1 LIKYFYEPPYLIKK
15 VFKEFQ
21 WNTINNEILLTF
33 DDGPINETTDF
44 ILTELNKNKIKAV
57 FFCVGNNI
65 KNNPSLCE
73 SILSERHIIGN
84 HTFNHKKIST
94 LSEEDLKNELNSFNE
109 ILINQFNYEV
119 KYFRPPHGKF
129 NLKSIK
135 KIKELKLKTVMW
147 SLLTY
152 DFRNDFNLFKNAVN
166 KCLKK
171 NSIIVLHDSLKSK
184 DIIIQSINYLVEQI
198 DKMNFK
204 IGNPEECL
212 K

>member
-1 LIKYFYEPPYLIKK
+1 
-15 VFKEFQ
+15 
-21 WNTINNEILLTF
+21 
-33 DDGPINETTDF
+33 
-44 ILTELNKNKIKAV
+44 
-57 FFCVGNNI
+57 
-65 KNNPSLCE
+65 
-73 SILSERHIIGN
+73 
-84 HTFNHKKIST
+84 
-94 LSEEDLKNELNSFNE
+94 
-109 ILINQFNYEV
+109 
-119 KYFRPPHGKF
+119 
-129 NLKSIK
+129 
-135 KIKELKLKTVMW
+135 MW